1 VLFTGDN
8 LFASVVRNRL
18 KSGIAG
24 VGYTFEQLIAGVV
37 DTGNKHKV
45 VNISAN
51 FVKIHNSPKGI
62 FRGPRETD
70 S

>member
-1 VLFTGDN
+1 VLFTGDK

-51 FVKIHNSPKGI
+51 FCKNSQQPQ
-62 FRGPRETD
+62 
-70 S
+70 